1 MTRVRAGTVA
11 VVAIVVLA
19 ACDSDELVP
28 DVTTDDEDLRPPAT
42 DTRTSDPPSPS
53 LPITT
58 EP

>member
-1 MTRVRAGTVA
+1 VNRIATALATVA
-11 VVAIVVLA
+11 AVVILA
-19 ACDSDELVP
+19 ACDTDELVP
-28 DVTTDDEDLRPPAT
+28 DVTNDDQDPRPPAT

>member
-1 MTRVRAGTVA
+1 MTRIPAVLAAAVA
-11 VVAIVVLA
+11 VVFLT

-28 DVTTDDEDLRPPAT
+28 DVTNDDQDLRPPAT